1 MGTCTRPRLWVVGL
15 SHEQLRRYSSKT
27 HVGLCF
33 SIFSLRIIFPSSWQS
48 EVRRTFHSSSL
59 DCIKELSPLS
69 GCVRMCGGGIHV
81 NNRSMY
87 RATLNT
93 CTQDSVVTSTTQI
106 QAFKC
111 SVESTLKVFL
121 QCQLLSYPYNITS
134 TTCRYMQR
142 VTFISYSSHQ
152 FEQCLQE
159 GLGVE
164 GSVCVVVSQHRGGGG
179 RTLGHHTHS
188 PLQTGQWNWRGC
200 TRLHL
205 VKTAITHNSAM
216 PLFTSH
222 NTLISSLEESLVYTG
237 PHLSTTT
244 VYKNTYLIQTP
255 LYIIIS

>member
-1 MGTCTRPRLWVVGL
+1 
-15 SHEQLRRYSSKT
+15 
-27 HVGLCF
+27 
-33 SIFSLRIIFPSSWQS
+33 
-48 EVRRTFHSSSL
+48 
-59 DCIKELSPLS
+59 
-69 GCVRMCGGGIHV
+69 MCGGGIHV

-188 PLQTGQWNWRGC
+188 HHSASKQEKGTGRGILDYICLLLRIIITLQ
-200 TRLHL
+200 
-205 VKTAITHNSAM
+205 
-216 PLFTSH
+216 LFTSH
-222 NTLISSLEESLVYTG
+222 KLT
-237 PHLSTTT
+237 
-244 VYKNTYLIQTP
+244 
-255 LYIIIS
+255 